1 MPNAN
6 FFVRLGLFAIPGFLE
21 PELCLSLRNEMSSS
35 AVKQATVRLRDSE
48 DDHAVDEREAAY
60 GVNEKTRRT
69 RSADVGA
76 SSASLVEERLL
87 EVKDRLAEHFAVQL
101 TGIQNLQFLIYRQG
115 DFFRPHVDRTPDQV
129 DDAGF
134 VKERQVSAVIFLNGE
149 ATEHKADGFE
159 GGALTFYGLFG
170 EQARAWG
177 LGLPLSAEPGLLI
190 AFPPSVI
197 HEVTPVVS
205 GERCTVVTWF
215 V

>member
-6 FFVRLGLFAIPGFLE
+6 FFLRLGLFAIPGFLE
-21 PELCLSLRNEMSSS
+21 PDLCLRLRNEMASSEGTR
-35 AVKQATVRLRDSE
+35 AKVRLRDRE
-48 DDHAVDEREAAY
+48 DAYGVDEREAAY

-69 RSADVGA
+69 RSANVGA
-76 SSASLVEERLL
+76 SSGSLVEERLL
-87 EVKDRLAEHFAVQL
+87 AVKDRLAEHFAVQL

-129 DDAGF
+129 EDAGF
-134 VKERQVSAVIFLNGE
+134 VKERQVSGVIFLNGQ
-149 ATEHKADGFE
+149 ASEHENDGFD

-170 EQARAWG
+170 ERARAWG
-177 LGLPLSAEPGLLI
+177 VGLPLSAEPGLLI

-197 HEVTPVVS
+197 HEVTPVIS
-205 GERCTVVTWF
+205 GERYTVVTWF